1 MRGKELID
9 IFIMEVL
16 LRYSSEE
23 HKLTQK
29 EIIKYLSRDYEMEV
43 SRNTLSQYLAEL
55 KRKGYIMGKR
65 GVWCKRVFSDS
76 ELAVLVNSVM
86 AVKTIPRTDIQTL
99 IEKLKDMA
107 EPKRRSEFCH
117 SYFLTDVNHTDN
129 KNVGKIMGIISRA
142 IEHRKKIEIT
152 ACFYDVD
159 GILQEGKKY
168 IVDPYYIVAEKSRY
182 YLLCHGERNIVEPR
196 RIDRISKVKILEK
209 NRMEICEI
217 EMYKNHTF
225 QIEEY
230 MKEHIYMYSG
240 KSERVTLKIQKTNI
254 GDFIDWFGKDYRKI
268 EEQKEKIVIQVK
280 ANVEAVY
287 FWSLQYNKIAE
298 VISPKSLREK
308 IRQGALSI
316 ADIYREES

>member
-9 IFIMEVL
+9 IFIMEIL
-16 LRYSSEE
+16 WRYSSEE
-23 HKLTQK
+23 HRLTQK
-29 EIIKYLSRDYEMEV
+29 EIIKHLSVDYQMEV

-55 KRKGYIMGKR
+55 KREGFVEGTR
-65 GVWCKRVFSDS
+65 GVYCKRIFSDS
-76 ELAVLVNSVM
+76 ELAVLVNSVT
-86 AVKTIPRTDIQTL
+86 AVKTIPSADIRNL
-99 IEKLKDMA
+99 IEKLKAMA
-107 EPKRRSEFCH
+107 EPQRRSEFCH
-117 SYFLTDVNHTDN
+117 SYFLANINHTDN
-129 KNVGKIMGIISRA
+129 KDVGEIMGIISRA

-152 ACFYDVD
+152 SCFYNID
-159 GILQEGKKY
+159 GVLQEGKTY

-182 YLLCHGERNIVEPR
+182 YLLCHGERNAVEPR
-196 RIDRISKVKILEK
+196 RIDRMSRVKILTY

-217 EMYKNHTF
+217 ENYKNHTF

-240 KSERVTLKIQKTNI
+240 KSERVTLKIQKACI

-268 EEQKEKIVIQVK
+268 EEQQEKVIIQVK

-287 FWSLQYNKIAE
+287 FWSLQYSKIAE

-308 IRQGALSI
+308 IRQGAIKI
-316 ADIYREES
+316 AETYKEL